1 MNDCSN
7 VWIKERIAVDHE
19 MARVFRLD
27 WWGETANN
35 EIEERMTME
44 IQSEGKN
51 IVQIKV
57 HGVD

>member
-1 MNDCSN
+1 MNDCSD
-7 VWIKERIAVDHE
+7 VWIKERMAGDHK

-57 HGVD
+57 SGVD